1 MWKDHAHKYVFRFW
15 LFRCRENL
23 TKGLWDERSQKANA
37 GVHADV
43 VLESVIIFYSS
54 INLRLYVSL
63 EFFDRVT
70 FLRKVYII
78 CIIVD
83 IKEASE
89 VSLPE
94 MIVKKKVDLEI

>member
-1 MWKDHAHKYVFRFW
+1 M
-15 LFRCRENL
+15 
-23 TKGLWDERSQKANA
+23 
-37 GVHADV
+37 
-43 VLESVIIFYSS
+43 
-54 INLRLYVSL
+54 SL